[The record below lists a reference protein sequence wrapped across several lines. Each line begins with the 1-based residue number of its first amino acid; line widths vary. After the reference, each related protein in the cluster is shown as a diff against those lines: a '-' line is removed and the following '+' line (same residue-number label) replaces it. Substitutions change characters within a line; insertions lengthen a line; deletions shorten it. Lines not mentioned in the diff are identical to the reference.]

1 MECEQMIARLGLHDH
16 PEGGHYKVTW
26 RSEGTIPCGQVQPT
40 SRYYLNEQ
48 WEGEAAKPE
57 EVRHLSGAILFL
69 LRGSQISRFHKLRS
83 EEQWF
88 FHATGSTPE
97 SKASLVI
104 HTINEESGE
113 YAAKRVGMN
122 FDAGDE
128 FQQFVTPGHW
138 FGATVEPSDP
148 ERWILVGCVVA
159 PAFDFSDFIMHH
171 GPDAL
176 LAKYPQH
183 RDIIARLS
191 PVINK
196 EQAEEAVKSSKERDQ
211 KEITSA

>member
-128 FQQFVTPGHW
+128 FQQFVTPGTSGPVTGLELPW
-138 FGATVEPSDP
+138 SQAIRSGGFLWGVWLRRRSTFQTLSCTTALMRCLQSIRSTA
-148 ERWILVGCVVA
+148 ILLHV
-159 PAFDFSDFIMHH
+159 S
-171 GPDAL
+171 
-176 LAKYPQH
+176 
-183 RDIIARLS
+183 RR
-191 PVINK
+191 
-196 EQAEEAVKSSKERDQ
+196 
-211 KEITSA
+211 